1 MMAGRELAWWRR
13 SRLCVG
19 LEHNPRLLTRRK
31 HRPTPIFG
39 VMAALT
45 ALSAMSHRE
54 TGVSMSLVRKEGKG
68 GMSNRLAH
76 STRLSFCELAER
88 ARLNPHTNRGKRLFS
103 AGAS

>member
-13 SRLCVG
+13 STLWVR

-54 TGVSMSLVRKEGKG
+54 TGPSMSLMRKEGKG
-68 GMSNRLAH
+68 AISNRRAH
-76 STRLSFCELAER
+76 PPLIVHL
-88 ARLNPHTNRGKRLFS
+88 
-103 AGAS
+103 

>member
-13 SRLCVG
+13 STLWVTVQ
-19 LEHNPRLLTRRK
+19 HNSRLLTRRK

-54 TGVSMSLVRKEGKG
+54 AVACMPLVRKEGKG
-68 GMSNRLAH
+68 GISNRLAH
-76 STRLSFCELAER
+76 SS
-88 ARLNPHTNRGKRLFS
+88 
-103 AGAS
+103 

>member
-13 SRLCVG
+13 STLWVS

-45 ALSAMSHRE
+45 ALSAMSHRK
-54 TGVSMSLVRKEGKG
+54 TGVSMSLVPQGRERWI
-68 GMSNRLAH
+68 SNRLAH
-76 STRLSFCELAER
+76 LPLIV
-88 ARLNPHTNRGKRLFS
+88 LF
-103 AGAS
+103 

>member
-1 MMAGRELAWWRR
+1 MARRELPWCRR

-45 ALSAMSHRE
+45 ALSAMRHRK
-54 TGVSMSLVRKEGKG
+54 TGASMYLVRKEGKG
-68 GMSNRLAH
+68 AISNRLAH
-76 STRLSFCELAER
+76 PT
-88 ARLNPHTNRGKRLFS
+88 
-103 AGAS
+103 

>member
-1 MMAGRELAWWRR
+1 MRSFPPSLLMARRELPWCRR

-54 TGVSMSLVRKEGKG
+54 AVACMPLVRKEGKG
-68 GMSNRLAH
+68 GISNGRAH
-76 STRLSFCELAER
+76 SS
-88 ARLNPHTNRGKRLFS
+88 
-103 AGAS
+103 